1 MTISVLLANDHPV
14 ERRGLR
20 NLLESEPDLAV
31 VGETHDNLEAVRL
44 TERLQPHVLIL
55 TIPALSG
62 LDTLRLVRE
71 VAPQTQAVV
80 LSQFKNSAL
89 VIEAMKSGATG
100 YVLKRCS
107 EENLVRAVR
116 AAAKGTRFFSPPVKA
131 SLEQIDQD
139 RQESLTPREREVLRQ
154 AALGSTSQQIGER
167 LHISPRTVE
176 SHRSHL
182 LHKLGLRNHSELV
195 LYAVRLGLI
204 PLED

>member
-1 MTISVLLANDHPV
+1 
-14 ERRGLR
+14 
-20 NLLESEPDLAV
+20 

-116 AAAKGTRFFSPPVKA
+116 AAANGTCFFSPPVKA

-154 AALGSTSQQIGER
+154 EHQSTDRRTTPYQPANRGKPSLAFAAQTR
-167 LHISPRTVE
+167 LAQSFGTRALCRPPRT
-176 SHRSHL
+176 HP
-182 LHKLGLRNHSELV
+182 
-195 LYAVRLGLI
+195 A
-204 PLED
+204 